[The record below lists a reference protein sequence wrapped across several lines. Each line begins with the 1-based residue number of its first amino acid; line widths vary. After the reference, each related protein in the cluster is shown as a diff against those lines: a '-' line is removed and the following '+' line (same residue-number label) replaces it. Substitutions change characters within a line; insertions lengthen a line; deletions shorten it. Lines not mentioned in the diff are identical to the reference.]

1 MIVAGATRTNGPKSV
16 KNGVHIIFVEAE
28 PSTCHNPDES
38 TSDAGL
44 DEAAKLVTW
53 AQPTDVVVFDRK
65 PWHYVDNK
73 LRAHPKVHDDYPETI
88 LELSISRGDRAVWF
102 SEVRFDI
109 TKIELS
115 HHHGS
120 GGSAGSGHPA
130 DPSASPYPFSARV
143 VTDAEIDG
151 DGHTIWV
158 ARSTVPVPR
167 SVNHMYKISFT
178 IQGMLIDPDMSCVP

>member
-28 PSTCHNPDES
+28 PSTCHNPDGS
-38 TSDAGL
+38 TSDASL

-65 PWHYVDNK
+65 PWHYVNNK

-88 LELSISRGDRAVWF
+88 LELSISHGDRAVWF

-109 TKIELS
+109 TKIELRQPRRTR
-115 HHHGS
+115 
-120 GGSAGSGHPA
+120 SALRS
-130 DPSASPYPFSARV
+130 SR
-143 VTDAEIDG
+143 TR
-151 DGHTIWV
+151 
-158 ARSTVPVPR
+158 RSTGMDIR
-167 SVNHMYKISFT
+167 S
-178 IQGMLIDPDMSCVP
+178 GWRDPPFPCRSR